1 MSMGKSSQDHNTPI
15 LLELTQEAIFLMIGK
30 WSLPDMCPG

>member
-1 MSMGKSSQDHNTPI
+1 MGKSSQDHNTPI
-15 LLELTQEAIFLMIGK
+15 LLTQEAIFLMIGK